1 VLNILTYRGLIEF
14 VVQDGWPLCDFQEDI
29 YGPKSHWSLEEDV
42 QAFESGGSHVH
53 VMSLIGLV
61 ASVGYSL
68 ERVWFHL
75 SLDMDGIVVT
85 HMEIIG

>member
-1 VLNILTYRGLIEF
+1 MDGPYVIFRRTYIVQSLIGRQKKTCKHSR
-14 VVQDGWPLCDFQEDI
+14 VGR
-29 YGPKSHWSLEEDV
+29 SH
-42 QAFESGGSHVH
+42 GH

-61 ASVGYSL
+61 ASVEYSL
-68 ERVWFHL
+68 KRVWFHM

>member
-1 VLNILTYRGLIEF
+1 MDGPYVIFRRTYAVQSLIGRQKKMCKHSR
-14 VVQDGWPLCDFQEDI
+14 VGR
-29 YGPKSHWSLEEDV
+29 SH
-42 QAFESGGSHVH
+42 GH